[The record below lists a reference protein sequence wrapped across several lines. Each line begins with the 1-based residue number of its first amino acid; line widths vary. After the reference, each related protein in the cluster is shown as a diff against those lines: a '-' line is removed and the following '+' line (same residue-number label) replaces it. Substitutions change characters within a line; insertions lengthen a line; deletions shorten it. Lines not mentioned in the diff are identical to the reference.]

1 LKVRVNGGGGAD
13 GSRVFTWPELLGD
26 NNAIACDGTRGGM
39 WSMDMAIRGGL
50 LEEGDDTVY
59 ITLNVFVGVMYDYIR
74 LEGPPSL

>member
-1 LKVRVNGGGGAD
+1 MEAGCLHGLNCSATTTP
-13 GSRVFTWPELLGD
+13 SH
-26 NNAIACDGTRGGM
+26 TRGGM

-74 LEGPPSL
+74 LEGPPSV